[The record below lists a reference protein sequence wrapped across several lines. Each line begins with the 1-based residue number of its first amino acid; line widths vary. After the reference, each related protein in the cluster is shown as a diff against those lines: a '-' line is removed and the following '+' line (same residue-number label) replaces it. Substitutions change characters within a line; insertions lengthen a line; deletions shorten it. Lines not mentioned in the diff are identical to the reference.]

1 MWYTLFF
8 VIYFNTI
15 FSTKISTGCL
25 WIEIAFDLSVFGLTL
40 ARTLRAV
47 ADDEALGL
55 VRTVF
60 RDGILYFLV
69 IFSTNLV
76 WALMVIFAPVSFL
89 RFLFHKQ
96 FTNHWSRA

>member
-1 MWYTLFF
+1 MSARRTCTFTPPDTDGYSYPDLL
-8 VIYFNTI
+8 

-60 RDGILYFLV
+60 RMEFFI
-69 IFSTNLV
+69 S
-76 WALMVIFAPVSFL
+76 W
-89 RFLFHKQ
+89 
-96 FTNHWSRA
+96 